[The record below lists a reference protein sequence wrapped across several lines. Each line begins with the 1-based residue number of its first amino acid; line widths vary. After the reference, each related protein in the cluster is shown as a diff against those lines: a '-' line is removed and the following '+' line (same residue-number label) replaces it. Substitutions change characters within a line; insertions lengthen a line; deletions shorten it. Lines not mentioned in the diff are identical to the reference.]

1 MPPHPLTI
9 IELQK
14 FYLYLKI
21 NLDEYESI
29 GFHWISLYVNTEN
42 VTHFDSLGVE
52 HISKKLQNSLET
64 KIFDFMLKGKSL
76 LEYKKIFSP
85 NK

>member
-42 VTHFDSLGVE
+42 VTHFDSLGAE
-52 HISKKLQNSLET
+52 HIFKEIT
-64 KIFDFMLKGKSL
+64 KFIG
-76 LEYKKIFSP
+76 
-85 NK
+85 NKNIWFHFKR